1 MRANETAYRRIY
13 EALRDKIVAGDWP
26 AGARLPSKRQT
37 AADYGVSVITA
48 EHAYSLLCD
57 EGYAEARERS
67 GTYAAYRPKDRFPVG
82 MTRGTPPPPQPH
94 AGGDFPYSV
103 YAKAVRRVLADY
115 EGILYEKSPAGGLP
129 LLRRTL
135 ADYLARSRGIRTDPE
150 NILIGSGSE
159 YCYTLIP
166 MILGRDRIYAVE
178 SPSYGQIL
186 YIYRA
191 SGITCEELP
200 LAENGIDSTAL
211 EASRAEVLH
220 ITPYRS
226 YPSMVT
232 ASASKRREYLRWAR
246 ERGGWLIEDDVE
258 SEFSPRSRPTETLF
272 SLDGERVIYLNTFSK
287 TLFPSLR
294 AAYMVLPSAL
304 LPAYRETAGHLSCT
318 VPVLEQCLLAEL
330 IGRGDFERHL
340 NRMRRRLG
348 KGRP

>member
-1 MRANETAYRRIY
+1 MKANETAYRRIY
-13 EALRDKIVAGDWP
+13 EDLRDRIVAGDYP
-26 AGARLPSKRQT
+26 PGTRLPSKRQT
-37 AADYGVSVITA
+37 AGDYGVSVITA
-48 EHAYSLLCD
+48 EHAYFLLCD

-82 MTRGTPPPPQPH
+82 ETRGTPPPQAVH
-94 AGGDFPYSV
+94 DGGAFPYSV
-103 YAKAVRRVLADY
+103 YAKAVRRVLSDY

-135 ADYLARSRGIRTDPE
+135 AEYLARSRGIRTDPE

-159 YCYTLIP
+159 YLYTLIP
-166 MILGRDRIYAVE
+166 MILGRNRIFAVE

-186 YIYRA
+186 RIYRA
-191 SGITCEELP
+191 SGLLCEELP
-200 LAENGIDSTAL
+200 LSKNGIDSAAL

-232 ASASKRREYLRWAR
+232 ASASKRHEYLRWAK
-246 ERGGWLIEDDVE
+246 ERSGWLIEDDVE

-348 KGRP
+348 KSKP

>member
-1 MRANETAYRRIY
+1 MKANETAYRRIY
-13 EALRDKIVAGDWP
+13 EDLRDRIVAGDYP
-26 AGARLPSKRQT
+26 PGTRLPSKRQT
-37 AADYGVSVITA
+37 AGDYGVSVITA

-82 MTRGTPPPPQPH
+82 ESRGTPPPQAVH
-94 AGGDFPYSV
+94 DGGAFPYSV
-103 YAKAVRRVLADY
+103 YAKAVRRVLSDY

-135 ADYLARSRGIRTDPE
+135 AEYLARSRGIRTDPE

-159 YCYTLIP
+159 YLYTLIP
-166 MILGRDRIYAVE
+166 MILGRSRIFAVE

-186 YIYRA
+186 RIYRA
-191 SGITCEELP
+191 SGLLCEELP
-200 LAENGIDSTAL
+200 LSKNGIDSAAL

-232 ASASKRREYLRWAR
+232 ASASKRHEYLRWSK
-246 ERGGWLIEDDVE
+246 ERDGWLIEDDVE

-348 KGRP
+348 KSKP

>member
-13 EALRDKIVAGDWP
+13 EDLRDKIVAGDWP

-82 MTRGTPPPPQPH
+82 GTRGTPPPPQPH

-200 LAENGIDSTAL
+200 LAENGIDSAAL

-232 ASASKRREYLRWAR
+232 ASASKRHEYLRWAK

-258 SEFSPRSRPTETLF
+258 SEFSPRARPTETLF

-294 AAYMVLPSAL
+294 AAYMVLPSDL
-304 LPAYRETAGHLSCT
+304 LPAYRRTAGHLSCT

-348 KGRP
+348 KAKP

>member
-1 MRANETAYRRIY
+1 MKANETAYRRIY
-13 EALRDKIVAGDWP
+13 GELRDRIVAGDWP
-26 AGARLPSKRQT
+26 PGARLPSKRQT

-67 GTYAAYRPKDRFPVG
+67 GTYAAYHPKDRFPVG
-82 MTRGTPPPPQPH
+82 ETRAAPPQIPSH

-103 YAKAVRRVLADY
+103 YAKAVRRVLSDY

-135 ADYLARSRGIRTDPE
+135 ADYLARSRGIRTAPE

-166 MILGRDRIYAVE
+166 MILGRGRVFAVE

-186 YIYRA
+186 RIYRA

-200 LAENGIDSTAL
+200 LSENGVDSAAL

-232 ASASKRREYLRWAR
+232 ASASKRHEYLRWAR

-294 AAYMVLPSAL
+294 AAYMVLPSDL

-348 KGRP
+348 KAKP

>member
-1 MRANETAYRRIY
+1 MKANETAYRRIY
-13 EALRDKIVAGDWP
+13 EDLRDRIVAGDYP
-26 AGARLPSKRQT
+26 PGARLPSKRQT
-37 AADYGVSVITA
+37 AGDYGVSVITA

-82 MTRGTPPPPQPH
+82 ESRGTPPPQAVH
-94 AGGDFPYSV
+94 DGGAFPYSV
-103 YAKAVRRVLADY
+103 YAKAVRRVLSDY
-115 EGILYEKSPAGGLP
+115 EGILYEKSPEGGLP

-135 ADYLARSRGIRTDPE
+135 AEYLARSRGIRTDPE

-159 YCYTLIP
+159 YLYTLIP
-166 MILGRDRIYAVE
+166 MILGRNRIFAVE

-186 YIYRA
+186 RIYRA
-191 SGITCEELP
+191 SGLLCEELP
-200 LAENGIDSTAL
+200 LSKNGIDSAAL

-232 ASASKRREYLRWAR
+232 ASASKRHEYLRWAK
-246 ERGGWLIEDDVE
+246 ERSGWLIEDDVE

-348 KGRP
+348 KSKP

>member
-13 EALRDKIVAGDWP
+13 EDLRDKIVAGDWP

-82 MTRGTPPPPQPH
+82 GTRGTPPPPQPH
-94 AGGDFPYSV
+94 ASGDFPYSV

-178 SPSYGQIL
+178 SPSY
-186 YIYRA
+186 
-191 SGITCEELP
+191 
-200 LAENGIDSTAL
+200 
-211 EASRAEVLH
+211 
-220 ITPYRS
+220 
-226 YPSMVT
+226 
-232 ASASKRREYLRWAR
+232 
-246 ERGGWLIEDDVE
+246 
-258 SEFSPRSRPTETLF
+258 
-272 SLDGERVIYLNTFSK
+272 
-287 TLFPSLR
+287 
-294 AAYMVLPSAL
+294 
-304 LPAYRETAGHLSCT
+304 
-318 VPVLEQCLLAEL
+318 
-330 IGRGDFERHL
+330 
-340 NRMRRRLG
+340 
-348 KGRP
+348 

>member
-1 MRANETAYRRIY
+1 MKANETAYRRIY
-13 EALRDKIVAGDWP
+13 EDLRDRIVAGDYP
-26 AGARLPSKRQT
+26 PGARLPSKRQT
-37 AADYGVSVITA
+37 AGDYGVSVITA

-82 MTRGTPPPPQPH
+82 ESRGTPPPQAVH
-94 AGGDFPYSV
+94 DGGAFPYSV
-103 YAKAVRRVLADY
+103 YAKAVRRVLSDY

-135 ADYLARSRGIRTDPE
+135 AEYLARSRGIRTDPE

-159 YCYTLIP
+159 YLYTLIP
-166 MILGRDRIYAVE
+166 MILGRNRIFAVE

-186 YIYRA
+186 RIYRA
-191 SGITCEELP
+191 SGLLCEELP
-200 LAENGIDSTAL
+200 LSKNGIDSAAL
-211 EASRAEVLH
+211 EASHAEVLH

-232 ASASKRREYLRWAR
+232 ASASKRHEYLRWAK
-246 ERGGWLIEDDVE
+246 ERSGWLIEDDVE

-348 KGRP
+348 KSKP